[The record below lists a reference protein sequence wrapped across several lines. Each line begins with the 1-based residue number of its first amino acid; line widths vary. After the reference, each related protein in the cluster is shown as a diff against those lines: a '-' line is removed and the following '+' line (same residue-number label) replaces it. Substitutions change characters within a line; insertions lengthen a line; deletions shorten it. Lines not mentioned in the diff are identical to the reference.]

1 MCELFAY
8 SQHSHLF
15 ANSYHTFMEQKQLK
29 IKAKD
34 DDLKGAY
41 SNLMQIFHTKDEF
54 ILDFFLASPPQG
66 VLTSRVVMSP
76 GHLKRM
82 IRALEEN
89 IGKYEQKF
97 GKIEETKVQDSG
109 IGFKMPGQDE

>member
-1 MCELFAY
+1 MNG
-8 SQHSHLF
+8 QP
-15 ANSYHTFMEQKQLK
+15 QQIQ

-41 SNLMQIFHTKDEF
+41 SNMMQVLHTKEEF
-54 ILDFFLASPPQG
+54 VLDFFLVSPPTG

-82 IRALEEN
+82 IAALKEN
-89 IGKYEQKF
+89 VEKYEAKF
-97 GKIEETKVQDSG
+97 GKIEEAAAPEGG
-109 IGFKMPGQDE
+109 IGFQMGNK